1 MNFCLFLSRP
11 ACLLSS
17 DGKLAALVSKKYFVT
32 EGKKRLD
39 ICSTVLVQSE
49 DHQTDQTITRITLRS
64 RKTTVVLSCLSSEVM
79 TSSVR
84 WEVNC
89 NCVNK
94 PFFFFSFCLFPSAY
108 SREWCRKSFR
118 SMDLHLHRKMCI
130 VEIYCVY

>member
-94 PFFFFSFCLFPSAY
+94 PFFFFLFVFSLVHIAESGVGSHSDPWIFICTEKCA
-108 SREWCRKSFR
+108 
-118 SMDLHLHRKMCI
+118 L
-130 VEIYCVY
+130 